1 MKNIFISGASS
12 AMAVAFARHYANE
25 QACFFLLGRN
35 ENKLEVTK
43 NDLLVRGA
51 GKVFI
56 LSVDMAQP
64 QDYTAIVQQAVQ
76 NLGHIDI
83 ALIAQGVM
91 QEQAVL
97 QQDVNALRENFQVNT
112 LSAIEQASA
121 LGNYFEQKSGGS
133 LLVISSVA
141 GDRGR
146 QSNYVYGAS
155 KAALSIFTDGLR
167 NRLSRHGVSVI
178 TVKPGF
184 VDTPMTAEL
193 DKSGPL
199 WASPEKI
206 AHDMARAVGKGGCVL
221 YTPWFWR
228 YILLI
233 ICHIPD
239 RIFKKLSL

>member
-1 MKNIFISGASS
+1 
-12 AMAVAFARHYANE
+12 
-25 QACFFLLGRN
+25 
-35 ENKLEVTK
+35 
-43 NDLLVRGA
+43 
-51 GKVFI
+51 
-56 LSVDMAQP
+56 MAQP
-64 QDYTAIVQQAVQ
+64 QDYSAILEQAVES
-76 NLGHIDI
+76 LGQIDI

-91 QEQAVL
+91 REQSLL
-97 QQDVNALRENFQVNT
+97 QQDVDALRENFQVNT

-121 LGNYFEQKSGGS
+121 LGNYFEQQKHGS

-155 KAALSIFTDGLR
+155 KAALSVFADGLR
-167 NRLSRHGVSVI
+167 NRLSRHGVTVV

-184 VDTPMTAEL
+184 VDTPMTAGL
-193 DKSGPL
+193 DKEGPL

-206 AHDMARAVGKGGCVL
+206 ASDMARTVGKGGGVL

-233 ICHIPD
+233 ICHIPE